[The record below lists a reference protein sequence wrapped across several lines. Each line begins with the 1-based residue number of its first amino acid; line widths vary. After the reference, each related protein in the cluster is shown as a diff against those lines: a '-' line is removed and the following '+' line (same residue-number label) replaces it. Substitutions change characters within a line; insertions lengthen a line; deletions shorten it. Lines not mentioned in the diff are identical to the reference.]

1 MRRSL
6 TLSLGLHAAL
16 IGAAI
21 WLLGEQP
28 EPPRALAGML
38 VVHQPR
44 PEPEPMTAPP
54 VESPTRPAD
63 PAEPIEAEPVAPPEL
78 EPLVVDQP
86 TPVSV
91 WSPPDYARLTRVVR
105 AARKVKKAEAAPK
118 AKPAPVRKRAA
129 AAALVGAKPAKGRC
143 APVKYPARAR
153 RLGIEGLVLLRVRIA
168 VDGSPKT
175 VLVLESSGHG
185 SLDRAARSAVER
197 WRFVPASRGGR
208 AVAQWLR
215 VPIEFRIRNRS

>member
-16 IGAAI
+16 IGAAV
-21 WLLGEQP
+21 WQLGEQP

-44 PEPEPMTAPP
+44 PEPEPMTAPLL
-54 VESPTRPAD
+54 ESPTRPAD
-63 PAEPIEAEPVAPPEL
+63 PAEPIEADPVTPPDL
-78 EPLVVDQP
+78 EPLLVDQP
-86 TPVSV
+86 PPVSV

-118 AKPAPVRKRAA
+118 AKPAPARKRTAA
-129 AAALVGAKPAKGRC
+129 ARLVGAKPAKGRC
-143 APVKYPARAR
+143 APVKYPSRAR
-153 RLGIEGLVLLRVRIA
+153 RLGIEGRVLLRVRIA
-168 VDGSPKT
+168 ADGSPER

-185 SLDRAARSAVER
+185 SLDRAARAAV
-197 WRFVPASRGGR
+197 
-208 AVAQWLR
+208 
-215 VPIEFRIRNRS
+215 